1 VEGHGILLVGRGC
14 IVPHLRRSGRREPI
28 GQTRAVLVRRAA
40 LAVLVLAA
48 ACSSGT
54 QGDGSLAS
62 TIALRL
68 RADPDEGE
76 LTFDPDE
83 ARCVADRVVDRLGEA
98 RLVDL
103 GAERDA
109 LDVLPFDETER
120 VVVFAA
126 VDACADL
133 EAQIA
138 TFLARDEALPD
149 AVARCM
155 AERYVAAPE
164 LRDALFGPEVPPAL
178 ATRIDEVLDDAFAA
192 CSAGPG

>member
-1 VEGHGILLVGRGC
+1 M
-14 IVPHLRRSGRREPI
+14 
-28 GQTRAVLVRRAA
+28 LVRRAA
-40 LAVLVLAA
+40 LVVLVLAA
-48 ACSSGT
+48 ACSGGT

-62 TIALRL
+62 TIALGL

-83 ARCVADRVVDRLGEA
+83 ARCVADRVVARLGEA

-103 GAERDA
+103 GAEREA
-109 LDVLPFDETER
+109 LDVLPFDEQER

-126 VDACADL
+126 VDACVDL

-138 TFLARDEALPD
+138 TFLAGDGALPD

-164 LRDALFGPEVPPAL
+164 LREALFGPEVPPAL
-178 ATRIDEVLDDAFAA
+178 ATRIDELLDEAFAA
-192 CSAGPG
+192 CSAAPA